1 MLLKNTLH
9 VLHSACVV
17 LFVSGGIE
25 RLEKTDLACILVL
38 VDCLPNHSLLRLAE
52 SDLQPVQGSKLGY

>member
-9 VLHSACVV
+9 VFHSVGVV

-25 RLEKTDLACILVL
+25 RLGKSDLACILVL

-52 SDLQPVQGSKLGY
+52 SDLQPVHG

>member
-9 VLHSACVV
+9 VLHSAG
-17 LFVSGGIE
+17 LIFFVSGGIE
-25 RLEKTDLACILVL
+25 KLEKTDPACILVL

-52 SDLQPVQGSKLGY
+52 SDLQPVHGSKLGY

>member
-25 RLEKTDLACILVL
+25 RLGKTDLACILVL
-38 VDCLPNHSLLRLAE
+38 ADCLPNYSLLRLAE
-52 SDLQPVQGSKLGY
+52 SDLQLLHGSKLGY